1 VNLAQLNT
9 AISGLSPQISGAR
22 DYTDQQ
28 ITLTNART
36 DDLVRSARE
45 YAARGIAASSALPT
59 AMPSQIGKTAFNV
72 GAGHY
77 DGETAVGVS
86 IAHAFSGNL
95 LLSGSIARV
104 SGGDSVSRV
113 GIGFEF

>member
-1 VNLAQLNT
+1 MNVAQLNT
-9 AISGLSPQISGAR
+9 ALAGLSPQISGVR

-28 ITLTNART
+28 VALTNART
-36 DDLVRSARE
+36 DVLLRSARE
-45 YAARGIAASSALPT
+45 YAARGIAAS
-59 AMPSQIGKTAFNV
+59 
-72 GAGHY
+72 
-77 DGETAVGVS
+77 S